1 MLSKTYCNHIT
12 KGMFVSH
19 RGIGLCCI
27 NSVKQKDVLPS
38 EFWKGKFRAEA
49 LEKMYAGARVKGCQD
64 CYKSESNRLNSMRT
78 FANLYNYLPIKDL
91 PTHLDLDF
99 SNFCNLKCVM
109 CNASRSSEWA
119 KDIGQPV
126 SSITTAMIDDLARI
140 SDHVQ
145 HIVIQGGEP
154 TIMPEFEYYFSLLDQ
169 KGLTKNIELM
179 MITNATNV
187 NKRFYRLIEKFK
199 KVRLTV
205 SVDAYHHANDYIRWP
220 SNFSQIEKNLL
231 KMSELAPNI
240 EVEIFNTINILSM
253 FDYYDFLAWCKKLE
267 NIFEAKGKVFKIVP
281 MKVETPETYSPFC
294 APNNLKDKFIKDV
307 KLFIKDDNL
316 THNTNWKTEMGLI
329 MKRLSSTTPNDEALN
344 LLRGSVTKLDQ
355 QRNVKITD
363 YIPNFYNYL

>member
-1 MLSKTYCNHIT
+1 
-12 KGMFVSH
+12 
-19 RGIGLCCI
+19 
-27 NSVKQKDVLPS
+27 
-38 EFWKGKFRAEA
+38 
-49 LEKMYAGARVKGCQD
+49 
-64 CYKSESNRLNSMRT
+64 
-78 FANLYNYLPIKDL
+78 
-91 PTHLDLDF
+91 
-99 SNFCNLKCVM
+99 
-109 CNASRSSEWA
+109 
-119 KDIGQPV
+119 
-126 SSITTAMIDDLARI
+126 
-140 SDHVQ
+140 
-145 HIVIQGGEP
+145 
-154 TIMPEFEYYFSLLDQ
+154 
-169 KGLTKNIELM
+169 M

-253 FDYYDFLAWCKKLE
+253 FDYYDFLGWCKKLE

-329 MKRLSSTTPNDEALN
+329 MKRLSSTPPNDEALN